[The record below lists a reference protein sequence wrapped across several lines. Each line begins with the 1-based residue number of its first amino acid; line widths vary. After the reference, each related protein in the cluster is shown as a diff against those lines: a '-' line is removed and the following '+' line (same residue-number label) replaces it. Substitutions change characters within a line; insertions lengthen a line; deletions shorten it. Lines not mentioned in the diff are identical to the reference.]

1 MSDIATVQRTA
12 LDARGLFG
20 VPRAPRRVPQPSV
33 VVEALACNYPIVAAI
48 LGRAPFHDLAC
59 EFVAAVPPDGPAL
72 AAYGDVFPEWI
83 VGRNIGRVLPYL
95 SAVASIDRLQLASA
109 RAPADA
115 PVAPAVIADM
125 TAEQWSSSRARL
137 HAATRFG
144 WFAVPAPSIWLAHF
158 APHRA
163 EVTTEWQAEGIL
175 ITRPAGTVRARRI
188 GPSEHRILSG
198 LRIGETIGAAS
209 AAAHALY
216 SDADI
221 TGAVHAI
228 LDSGAVATLRP
239 SR

>member
-1 MSDIATVQRTA
+1 MSNLAAVQQTA
-12 LDARGLFG
+12 LDMPRSFG
-20 VPRAPRRVPQPSV
+20 VPRRVPHPSAI
-33 VVEALACNYPIVAAI
+33 VEALAANYPIVAEI
-48 LGRAPFHDLAC
+48 LGWAPFHDLAC

-72 AAYGDVFPEWI
+72 ATYGHVFPEWI

-95 SAVASIDRLQLASA
+95 SAVANIDRLWLASA
-109 RAPADA
+109 RAPAET
-115 PVAPAVIADM
+115 PVAPAVIANM
-125 TAEQWSSSRARL
+125 TAEQWSSSRAKL

-163 EVTTEWQAEGIL
+163 EVTTEWKAEGLL
-175 ITRPAGTVRARRI
+175 ITRPAGSVRARRI
-188 GPSEHRILSG
+188 GPAEHRILSG

-216 SDADI
+216 PDAEI
-221 TGAVHAI
+221 TSAVHTI
-228 LDSGAVATLRP
+228 LDSGAIATLRP